1 MSKLDKSNIVFRS
14 PTLDDAFEMKSY
26 INTLSSEET
35 FIRLQGRQLSLAEE
49 KKYLEEMLEKIS
61 KHTVIIIQAWM
72 GQELVGVADLR
83 LRGDT
88 ESHVADFGL
97 TVKKSYRG
105 QGLGR
110 ELANRV
116 MNEAKKINA
125 LQIVVLTVFADNQVA
140 INLYHSLGFKD
151 FGKLPRG
158 CYRRKKYVD
167 HIYMYLE
174 L

>member
-1 MSKLDKSNIVFRS
+1 MSKPNFSNIVFRS
-14 PTLDDAFEMKSY
+14 PTLDDATEMKSY

-61 KHTVIIIQAWM
+61 KQTVIIIQAWM
-72 GQELVGVADLR
+72 GQELVGAADLR

-116 MNEAKKINA
+116 ISESKKING
-125 LQIVVLTVFADNQVA
+125 LKMIVLSVFADNQVA

-151 FGKLPRG
+151 FGKLPNG
-158 CYRRKKYVD
+158 CFRKNQYVD
-167 HIYMYLE
+167 HVYMYLE